1 MSGAPLLDI
10 KQVHVHFPIRRG
22 VFSRVRGHV
31 RAVQDV
37 SLTLAAGE
45 VLGLVGESGCGKST
59 LARSIMMLQPPAS
72 GEIRIDGK
80 NIYAL
85 RGDEARNVRRDV
97 QIVFQDPYA
106 SLNPR
111 MPVYQVVTEGMI
123 AHGLIKP
130 GEQEDVARRLLQ
142 DVGLG
147 TEALFRYPHE
157 FSGGQRQRI
166 SIARAISM
174 RPRLVVCDEAVSA
187 LDVSIQAQVI
197 NLLMD
202 LREKY
207 GLAYVF
213 ISHDLSVVNL
223 IADRVAVMYLGRI
236 VEEGTCEQVL
246 KTPLHPYTQALL
258 SVVPRVGGARNRLP
272 VLAGEIPSVT
282 NPPPGCPFHTRC
294 PQAMDICR
302 KKQPLLRA
310 EKGQMVSCHLF
321 DI

>member
-1 MSGAPLLDI
+1 MSTPPLLELDR
-10 KQVHVHFPIRRG
+10 VHVTFPIRRG
-22 VFSRVRGHV
+22 VFSRVSGHV

-37 SLTLAAGE
+37 TLSLASGE

-80 NIYAL
+80 NVYAAT
-85 RGDEARNVRRDV
+85 GDEAKKIRRDV

-111 MPVYQVVTEGMI
+111 MPVYQIITEGLVTHGMI
-123 AHGLIKP
+123 KVD
-130 GEQEDVARRLLQ
+130 EREESARVLLN

-147 TEALFRYPHE
+147 AEALFRYPHE

-174 RPRLVVCDEAVSA
+174 RPRLIVCDEAVSA

-202 LREKY
+202 LKEKY
-207 GLAYVF
+207 ALSYVF

-236 VEEGTCEQVL
+236 VEEGPCDQVL
-246 KTPLHPYTQALL
+246 QQPQHPYTQALL
-258 SVVPRVGGARNRLP
+258 SVVPRVGGARDRLP
-272 VLAGEIPSVT
+272 VLSGEIPSVT
-282 NPPPGCPFHTRC
+282 HPPPGCPFHTRC
-294 PQAMDICR
+294 PHVMDVCR
-302 KKQPLLRA
+302 KTAPELRLQ
-310 EKGQMVSCHLF
+310 KDQMVSCHLF
-321 DI
+321 DR

>member
-1 MSGAPLLDI
+1 MC
-10 KQVHVHFPIRRG
+10 VFPFAAG
-22 VFSRVRGHV
+22 VFSRVRGEV

-37 SLTLAAGE
+37 SLKLASGE

-59 LARSIMMLQPPAS
+59 LARSIMMLLPPAE

-80 NIYAL
+80 NVYSL
-85 RGDEARNVRRDV
+85 RGAEAKAVRRDV

-111 MPVYQVVTEGMI
+111 MPVYQIITEGMM
-123 AHGLIKP
+123 AHGLITA
-130 GEQEDVARRLLQ
+130 GQQEEVARGLLH

-147 TEALFRYPHE
+147 AEALFRYPHE

-174 RPRLVVCDEAVSA
+174 RPRLIVCDEAVSA

-202 LREKY
+202 LKDKY
-207 GLAYVF
+207 ALSYVF

-246 KTPLHPYTQALL
+246 KDPKHPYTQALL
-258 SVVPRVGGARNRLP
+258 SVVPRVGGARDRLP

-282 NPPPGCPFHTRC
+282 KPPPGCPFHTRC
-294 PQAMDICR
+294 PHAMDICR
-302 KKQPLLRA
+302 NILPVLKN
-310 EKGQMVSCHLF
+310 EKGRMVSCHLF